1 MAKSTAVWTGL
12 MVVGMLVT
20 GTLNTLTMK
29 IQFTFSSTD
38 STGDYHLFQKPW
50 WGTFN
55 MLTAMAVVGAVDKLV
70 RTCSGPSMAAD
81 AAGESL
87 IQKPEQVS
95 HRQKVLLVAYPAAFD
110 LIATAFACIGILY
123 LPASIWQMLRGACLI
138 FSAIFSITFLKRKLE
153 AYHWFG
159 LAICVIGIVSV
170 GYAGVLSTNAA
181 EAAKSTGDSRSA
193 GGVLF
198 GMGMVLL
205 GQIVQ
210 AAQVIAEE
218 WLMKDVDLPPMQII
232 GWEGIWGSLMM
243 ILIVYP
249 ALWIVP
255 GQDHGHQE
263 DLGDTFVMLSNNPQL
278 FVCFMVYLFSCATF
292 NATGIAV
299 TGALS
304 AVHRMMLDASRTTV
318 IWAFGLAVH
327 SYDPSSPFGEQWTVY
342 SPLQMLGFL
351 VLVVGQATYGQVVRW
366 PGFKYPAEVKMT
378 PSLSPGTLG
387 VMMDLPAAE
396 DIEVTVA

>member
-1 MAKSTAVWTGL
+1 
-12 MVVGMLVT
+12 
-20 GTLNTLTMK
+20 
-29 IQFTFSSTD
+29 
-38 STGDYHLFQKPW
+38 
-50 WGTFN
+50 
-55 MLTAMAVVGAVDKLV
+55 
-70 RTCSGPSMAAD
+70 
-81 AAGESL
+81 
-87 IQKPEQVS
+87 
-95 HRQKVLLVAYPAAFD
+95 VLLVAYPAAFD
-110 LIATAFACIGILY
+110 LLATAFACIGILY

-153 AYHWFG
+153 MYHWFG
-159 LAICVIGIVSV
+159 LAICVVGIVSV
-170 GYAGVLSTNAA
+170 GYAGVLSSNAA
-181 EAAKSTGDSRSA
+181 AAAESTDGSGSM

-198 GMGMVLL
+198 GIGMVLL

-218 WLMKDVDLPPMQII
+218 WLMKDVDLPSMQII

-243 ILIVYP
+243 LGIVYP
-249 ALWIVP
+249 VLWILP

-263 DLGDTFVMLSNNPQL
+263 DLPDTFVMLSNNPQL

-318 IWAFGLAVH
+318 IWGFGLIVH
-327 SYDPSSPFGEQWTVY
+327 YYYDPSSPFGEQWTVY

-351 VLVVGQATYGQVVRW
+351 VLVVGQATYGAVVRW
-366 PGFKYPAEVKMT
+366 PGFNYPVALKMT
-378 PSLSPGTLG
+378 PVMSPGAIG
-387 VMMDLPAAE
+387 MMDLPAEA